1 MPTTHDHTDTRPC
14 CVIVGLCPPCCVQ
27 AAASKI
33 VLSGALESVHEDAV
47 RELLEAFGEALQP
60 ALLQHHSA
68 WMGDR

>member
-1 MPTTHDHTDTRPC
+1 
-14 CVIVGLCPPCCVQ
+14 VQ
-27 AAASKI
+27 AAASTI

-68 WMGDR
+68 WMGDM